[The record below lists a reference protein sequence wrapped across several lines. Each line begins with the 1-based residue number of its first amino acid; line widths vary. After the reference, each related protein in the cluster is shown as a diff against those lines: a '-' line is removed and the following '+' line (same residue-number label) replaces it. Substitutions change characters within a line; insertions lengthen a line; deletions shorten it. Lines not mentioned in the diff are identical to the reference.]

1 MLPDRV
7 SNPGPL
13 TYESGALPIALRGP
27 ARAMGVQ
34 TLHPSVGNGTIEAK
48 IAIKY
53 KFIFMASCLSNCFC
67 LNTNLKG
74 CGSH

>member
-27 ARAMGVQ
+27 ANAFEQ
-34 TLHPSVGNGTIEAK
+34 TKQP
-48 IAIKY
+48 
-53 KFIFMASCLSNCFC
+53 SCLSNQSNNEPMLIHASATPPLDFC
-67 LNTNLKG
+67 AK
-74 CGSH
+74 SRM